1 MSHQRLNSWSEK
13 WQVAVAMPFRI
24 LALQVNGEE
33 ISLQVTPETTGADLQ
48 SQIKDKQLWDET
60 ARRTTAVEIVVG
72 DRP

>member
-1 MSHQRLNSWSEK
+1 
-13 WQVAVAMPFRI
+13 MPFRI

-60 ARRTTAVEIVVG
+60 TRRTTAVEIVVG